1 MTEPST
7 SPTPG
12 SLAAWDELDLCDQLD
27 RPGRGIDDLQ
37 ATDFS
42 DSPTSPDQLEIEQYL
57 EGQTS
62 LRPSARIL
70 HVGIGNSS
78 LALRFHHRCAQI
90 DGLTV
95 IEREKARADALGLP
109 NYSVFLLNKHG
120 REFLQWIQPGYEWIV
135 DNNPASYVCCRYH
148 FARMLENYRWALAPG
163 GRILT
168 HRRGLGWVA
177 RDPRWH
183 MTMRDLAAAGARFG
197 FRALKLT
204 EMICA
209 LELC

>member
-1 MTEPST
+1 MTEPSRGT
-7 SPTPG
+7 G
-12 SLAAWDELDLCDQLD
+12 SLAAWDELDLCDQFD

-42 DSPTSPDQLEIEQYL
+42 DSQTSPDQLEIEQYL
-57 EGQTS
+57 EAGTS

-70 HVGIGNSS
+70 HVGVGNSS
-78 LALRFHHRCAQI
+78 LALRFHHRCAGI

-120 REFLQWIQPGYEWIV
+120 SEFPHRLQPGYEWIV

-168 HRRGLGWVA
+168 HSRGLGWVA
-177 RDPRWH
+177 RDPP
-183 MTMRDLAAAGARFG
+183 LAHEFQRPGQRG
-197 FRALKLT
+197 VALRPPLP
-204 EMICA
+204 
-209 LELC
+209 

>member
-1 MTEPST
+1 MIEPSGST
-7 SPTPG
+7 G
-12 SLAAWDELDLCDQLD
+12 SLAAWDELDLCDQFD

-57 EGQTS
+57 EAGTS
-62 LRPSARIL
+62 LRPSDSIL
-70 HVGIGNSS
+70 HVGVGNSS
-78 LALRFHHRCAQI
+78 LALRFHHRCAGI

-95 IEREKARADALGLP
+95 IEREKARADALGLS
-109 NYSVFLLNKHG
+109 NYSVFVLNKHG
-120 REFLQWIQPGYEWIV
+120 REFTHRLQPGYHWIV

-168 HRRGLGWVA
+168 HSRGLGCVA

-183 MTMRDLAAAGARFG
+183 MTFSDLATSAARVG
-197 FRALKLT
+197 FRAMKLSET
-204 EMICA
+204 IYA
-209 LELC
+209 LEHS

>member
-1 MTEPST
+1 MSEPSRGT
-7 SPTPG
+7 G
-12 SLAAWDELDLCDQLD
+12 SLAAWDGLDLCDQFD

-42 DSPTSPDQLEIEQYL
+42 DSQTSPDQLEIEQYL
-57 EGQTS
+57 EGGTS
-62 LRPSARIL
+62 LAPSARIL
-70 HVGIGNSS
+70 HVGVGNSS
-78 LALRFHHRCAQI
+78 LALRFRDRCAQI

-120 REFLQWIQPGYEWIV
+120 SEFPHRLQPGYEWIV

-168 HRRGLGWVA
+168 HSRGLGWVA
-177 RDPRWH
+177 RDHRWH
-183 MTMRDLAAAGARFG
+183 MTFSDLAAAGARFG
-197 FRALKLT
+197 LRAVRLS
-204 EMICA
+204 ERIYA
-209 LELC
+209 LELS

>member
-1 MTEPST
+1 MTAPSA
-7 SPTPG
+7 SPG
-12 SLAAWDELDLCDQLD
+12 SLVAWDELDLCDQFD

-42 DSPTSPDQLEIEQYL
+42 AQPDKPGPARDRGVPGRATQRFDAR
-57 EGQTS
+57 S
-62 LRPSARIL
+62 RIL
-70 HVGIGNSS
+70 HVGVGNSS
-78 LALRFHHRCAQI
+78 LALRFHDRCARI

-95 IEREKARADALGLP
+95 IEREKVRADALGLR

-120 REFLQWIQPGYEWIV
+120 SEFPNRLQPGYEWIV

-168 HRRGLGWVA
+168 HSRGLGWVA
-177 RDPRWH
+177 
-183 MTMRDLAAAGARFG
+183 T
-197 FRALKLT
+197 
-204 EMICA
+204 
-209 LELC
+209 